1 MNSEQCGFFIEA
13 GSNLID
19 SYSIL
24 ILLPSLGGAAMSSQ
38 RPKPPLPFYPSS
50 PTAESGGLDDSR
62 AFSTPSP
69 RLANNNIS
77 SSSSN
82 NSPDVISPTNPP
94 YLVIGGTGNGGSGV
108 VVGGVRTPELE
119 FPEMILLSG
128 GAGGGGTTT
137 RTSQLIEAV
146 SRSLSRSSSSI
157 GSAAEMA
164 ASSSA
169 TAKNAPTN
177 SNNTNNDG
185 GGGGKKAFE
194 HTLTSQVSFSEAV
207 ERYSAAMAAGV
218 KVLRAAVTLKQQKEA
233 LDEMQSTVK
242 SAKREGFAG
251 R

>member
-1 MNSEQCGFFIEA
+1 
-13 GSNLID
+13 
-19 SYSIL
+19 
-24 ILLPSLGGAAMSSQ
+24 
-38 RPKPPLPFYPSS
+38 
-50 PTAESGGLDDSR
+50 
-62 AFSTPSP
+62 
-69 RLANNNIS
+69 
-77 SSSSN
+77 
-82 NSPDVISPTNPP
+82 
-94 YLVIGGTGNGGSGV
+94 
-108 VVGGVRTPELE
+108 
-119 FPEMILLSG
+119 
-128 GAGGGGTTT
+128 
-137 RTSQLIEAV
+137 
-146 SRSLSRSSSSI
+146 
-157 GSAAEMA
+157 MA